1 MKSLFPI
8 PNNVQPD
15 ASTPPS
21 GVEASEPSP
30 FEATPSR
37 QSKAS
42 SDAKVRKPGRRSDAK
57 VKKPGRKRGRKS
69 TRKFSPDPDYTGHEP
84 IPLTVKNDMEV
95 DEKICPHDLDE
106 NLLGVVIAALD
117 RVHGM
122 SENRTDDDTAHQNNL
137 ATRER
142 LSLMSI
148 EQLVEHAFNSAIA
161 CLYYNGY

>member
-1 MKSLFPI
+1 MSSQTLQL
-8 PNNVQPD
+8 NQ
-15 ASTPPS
+15 
-21 GVEASEPSP
+21 ASEPSP

-37 QSKAS
+37 QSKAN
-42 SDAKVRKPGRRSDAK
+42 SDAKVRKPGRRSEAK
-57 VKKPGRKRGRKS
+57 IKKPGRKRGRKS

-84 IPLTVKNDMEV
+84 IPLTVKNDVEV

-122 SENRTDDDTAHQNNL
+122 SENRIDNTAHQNSL

-142 LSLMSI
+142 LSLMSP
-148 EQLVEHAFNSAIA
+148 EQFAEHVFNSAMAIF
-161 CLYYNGY
+161 LNYTGY